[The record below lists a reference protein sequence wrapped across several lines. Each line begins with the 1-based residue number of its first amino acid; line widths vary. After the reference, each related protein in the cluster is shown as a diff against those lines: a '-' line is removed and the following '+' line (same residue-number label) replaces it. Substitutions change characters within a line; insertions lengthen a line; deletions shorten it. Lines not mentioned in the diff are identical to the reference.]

1 MAADRRA
8 PSPYLIQLLRRYTS
22 GYWVLRHL
30 YYALSPDVE
39 GGCPNGGKLQQSLD
53 FTTSLAPM
61 TFMAKERD
69 SESLTNGS
77 SCSPVVSIGMPL
89 FNCEKTVANALRSIL
104 KQTFQD
110 WELLIIDDGSTDR
123 TREVARSV
131 GDARIRMIADGEH
144 KGLVTRLN
152 QAIELSHGRY
162 FARMDGDDIAFPN
175 RLRRQVEFLTE
186 NPNVDLVGCGV
197 LVFGDNGIALGVR
210 HVAENHA
217 EACRRPWA
225 GFHLPHPT
233 WMGRM
238 GWFRSHRYDAKAIRA
253 EDQELLLRTYS
264 TSCFSCVPEI
274 LQGYREDQ
282 IVLRNI
288 LRGRYSF
295 TIAVLRHF
303 FERKQYFT
311 AFGGAL
317 EQCAKALVD
326 VFAISTG
333 LNHQILRHR
342 ARRPVRTEI
351 VECWSDVWERVQD
364 QKEAILSC
372 VR

>member
-1 MAADRRA
+1 M
-8 PSPYLIQLLRRYTS
+8 
-22 GYWVLRHL
+22 
-30 YYALSPDVE
+30 LSPTSK
-39 GGCPNGGKLQQSLD
+39 GGCSNSGKLLKRSLIPPQV
-53 FTTSLAPM
+53 SPPM
-61 TFMAKERD
+61 TSVTKKNE

-89 FNCEKTVANALRSIL
+89 FNSEKTLGNALRSIL
-104 KQTFQD
+104 KQTFQN
-110 WELLIIDDGSTDR
+110 WELLIIDDGSSDR

-144 KGLVTRLN
+144 RGLVARLN
-152 QAIELSHGRY
+152 QAIELSQGRY
-162 FARMDGDDIAFPN
+162 FARMDGDDIAYPD

-186 NPNVDLVGCGV
+186 NTNVDLVGCGV
-197 LVFGDNGIALGVR
+197 LVFGDNGLALGVR
-210 HVAENHA
+210 DVAENHA
-217 EACRRPWA
+217 RACRRPWA

-238 GWFRSHRYDAKAIRA
+238 EWFRSHRYDAKAIRA

-264 TSCFSCVPEI
+264 TSCFSCLPEI

-288 LRGRYSF
+288 LRGRCSF
-295 TIAVLRHF
+295 TVAVLRHY

-311 AFGGAL
+311 AIGGAL

-326 VFAISTG
+326 VVAISTG

-364 QKEAILSC
+364 SP
-372 VR
+372 